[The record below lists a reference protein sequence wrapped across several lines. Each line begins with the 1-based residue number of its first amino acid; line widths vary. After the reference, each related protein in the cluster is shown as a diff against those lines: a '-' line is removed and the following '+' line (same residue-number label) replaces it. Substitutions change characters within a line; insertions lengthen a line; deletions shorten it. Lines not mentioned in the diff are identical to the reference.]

1 MALKPLNSPGG
12 FSVGEITTGA
22 INVISSTGNITTGNI
37 TGTNNGNV
45 NLVGNLILN
54 TGSNL
59 SAGNLTASGNVT
71 GAYILG
77 NGAFLTGLPE
87 AYGNA
92 NVANYLPTY
101 TGNIG
106 AGNVSA
112 TGNVSGNLLLGNGY
126 FVTGIQY
133 SNIAGAY
140 GDSNVSSYLG
150 SNAAV
155 TILTTGNITT
165 SANIAGNYILGN
177 GAFLTDIN
185 ASNIIG
191 SYGNANVKAYLES
204 GDTINA
210 NFGGGTVTTTGNI
223 TGGNVTTGG
232 QVTATGNITGGNV
245 TTGGQ
250 VTATGNITGGNLVSA
265 ANINGT
271 NVNADTLTS
280 SGALTLAT
288 GTNGN
293 INIQPNGSGNVVL
306 SNTFINSV
314 AYPVQD
320 QDAASK
326 VYVDNLVSTAIS
338 YHDSVIAATTTDLAT
353 ATGGTITY
361 NQPNGVG
368 NGVGATLTTTGSF
381 DLIDSANVQSANA
394 RILVKNES
402 NGAFN
407 GIYVWSNATAITRAD
422 NEDTAGVGNAFSL
435 GLNDYFFVTNGN
447 VNLGTAW
454 IVDAPNS
461 AIVFGSSNIQFAQFS
476 QTQVYSANTSAGLT
490 LVGQQFNAKT
500 DNNTTAFDGG
510 GNIIVKAGANLTT
523 PNIGNATGSSLN
535 VTDTLT
541 GGNIVTGGT
550 VTATG
555 NVSGG
560 NLSGTLITGTLTTAA
575 QPNITSVGTLTTL
588 DVTGNITSL
597 SGNISGNYLLGNG
610 AFITGLPAGYSNA
623 DVANYLASNANV
635 AILTTGNITTSAN
648 AVASFFIGDGSLL
661 SNINAGNIAG
671 SYGNAQVA
679 AYLASSPNINIT
691 LGNSNSNITTGGTIR
706 TYGNAIANNFTANNA
721 LTLNGI
727 EFNAVTIEAYTQ
739 QTSTTSLSNIAS
751 ITVAD
756 LPADT
761 SAIEVTLRGRDL
773 TNTQAGKIVITWG
786 GSNMDFT
793 RYAEVIAGNGCGTP
807 TVAYDGTTLTLQVT
821 PVTSNL
827 VTWNAKVVTV

>member
-45 NLVGNLILN
+45 NLVGNLILS